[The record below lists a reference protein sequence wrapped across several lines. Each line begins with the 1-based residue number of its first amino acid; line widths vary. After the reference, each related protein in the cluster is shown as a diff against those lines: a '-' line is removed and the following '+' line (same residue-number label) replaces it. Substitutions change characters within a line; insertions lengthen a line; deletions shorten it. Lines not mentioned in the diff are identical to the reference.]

1 MAGVAGPMLR
11 RHRSDGVRFLV
22 GLMVGS
28 TAAGLLLSLIIYLFG
43 AIGLHA
49 LPAAWRL
56 WILVLACLGF
66 GVADLANRTPHVW
79 RQVPQEFIHRLS
91 PGLRGL
97 TWGFDLGLLVTTQKA
112 VSLGWIAIAA
122 TALLRPAAAPVLL
135 ITMAVVSSLSVTFLS
150 MDAYLFVGRHGSKE
164 DMVWLRGVRALS
176 GAAIIAMGALTVT
189 QAL

>member
-11 RHRSDGVRFLV
+11 RRRADGVRFLV

-43 AIGLHA
+43 EIGLHA
-49 LPAAWRL
+49 LPAGWRL
-56 WILVLACLGF
+56 WLVFCACVGF
-66 GVADLANRTPHVW
+66 GLADLLNRTPHIW
-79 RQVPQEFIHRLS
+79 RQVPQEFIHQLS

-122 TALLRPAAAPVLL
+122 TALMRPTVAPVLL
-135 ITMAVVSSLSVTFLS
+135 ITMAVVSSLSVAFLS
-150 MDAYLFVGRHGSKE
+150 MDTHLFVGRHGSKE
-164 DMVWLRGVRALS
+164 DRTWLRGVRALS
-176 GAAIIAMGALTVT
+176 GTTIMTMAAVTLT